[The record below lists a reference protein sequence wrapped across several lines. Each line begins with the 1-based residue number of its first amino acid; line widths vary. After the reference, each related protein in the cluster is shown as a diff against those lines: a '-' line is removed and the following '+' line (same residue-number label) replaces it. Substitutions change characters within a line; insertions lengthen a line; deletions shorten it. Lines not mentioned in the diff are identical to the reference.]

1 MPVEKETEEKIF
13 EAARKVF
20 QQRGFDG
27 ARMQEIANEAKIN
40 KSMLHYYY
48 RNKDNLFF
56 EVFQAGVK
64 KIFPQV
70 FEILSREV
78 SLIEKTTLVV
88 DFYHSAFK
96 DNPHLPSFV
105 IFEMNQNPDRFRA
118 FLSTLSIEIPEA
130 FFRQVEKEIEE
141 GNIKPINPKQ
151 FLMNIISMCMMPMVA
166 RNLAQSLFNMDDE
179 QYGGFLEERRELI
192 PVIIFRGV
200 STEKGD

>member
-20 QQRGFDG
+20 QKRGYEG
-27 ARMQEIANEAKIN
+27 ARMQEIADEAKIN

-56 EVFQAGVK
+56 EVFQAGVR

-70 FEILSREV
+70 FEILNRDI
-78 SLIEKTTLVV
+78 SLKEKTTLVV
-88 DFYHSAFK
+88 EFYHTAFK
-96 DNPHLPSFV
+96 ENPQLPSFV
-105 IFEMNQNPDRFRA
+105 IFEMNQNPERFKA
-118 FLSTLSIEIPEA
+118 FMAAQSIEIPET
-130 FFRQVEKEIEE
+130 FFNQVEREVEG

-166 RNLAQSLFNMDDE
+166 RNMVQSLFKMDNE
-179 QYGGFLEERRELI
+179 QYEDFLDERREIITNLI
-192 PVIIFRGV
+192 FNGHQVR
-200 STEKGD
+200 EE